1 MPKNRILFLASWYPS
16 RVSPYSGDFIQRH
29 ARVAARIA
37 DITVLHTVRDD
48 DIAGAY
54 EVSDTDNG
62 LREIIVYYKDSGC
75 KVLNFFKRMKAFW
88 MGYIRAE
95 VPDLV
100 HLNTVLP
107 AGLFAL
113 YLKFFLGK
121 PFILSEHWTGFQPFR
136 FRQLNLMTHIL
147 VRLILQNCR
156 LVLPVSADL
165 GKQMKAVCSK
175 PEFEVVPNVVDT
187 DRFRIFSERKSSAK
201 PRFLHLSMLDE
212 QHKNISGILRSAKR
226 LVDSG
231 LSFELHIGG
240 NGSLEPIRQFVARH
254 HLQDVIFPFG
264 ELSHDEVPAMMANA
278 DCFLLFSN
286 YENQPCVQGEAFA
299 CGLPFIG
306 TDVGG
311 IGEFLPETF
320 GILIPKGDEDA
331 LYRAMESVI
340 RGRKFQSPAEMHRFA
355 EENFSPEH
363 LANRFHDIYNRVMH
377 EK

>member
-1 MPKNRILFLASWYPS
+1 
-16 RVSPYSGDFIQRH
+16 
-29 ARVAARIA
+29 
-37 DITVLHTVRDD
+37 
-48 DIAGAY
+48 
-54 EVSDTDNG
+54 
-62 LREIIVYYKDSGC
+62 
-75 KVLNFFKRMKAFW
+75 MKAFW

-201 PRFLHLSMLDE
+201 PRFCICRCSMN
-212 QHKNISGILRSAKR
+212 NIKISVVS
-226 LVDSG
+226 
-231 LSFELHIGG
+231 
-240 NGSLEPIRQFVARH
+240 
-254 HLQDVIFPFG
+254 
-264 ELSHDEVPAMMANA
+264 
-278 DCFLLFSN
+278 
-286 YENQPCVQGEAFA
+286 CVQLSAWW
-299 CGLPFIG
+299 
-306 TDVGG
+306 
-311 IGEFLPETF
+311 
-320 GILIPKGDEDA
+320 
-331 LYRAMESVI
+331 I
-340 RGRKFQSPAEMHRFA
+340 RVFPLSC
-355 EENFSPEH
+355 
-363 LANRFHDIYNRVMH
+363 I
-377 EK
+377 